1 MYEVFKDS
9 QTTMVYNRSSFYSFR
24 GSRNSVVLYYF
35 LDMELSLSQGFMG
48 WIP

>member
-9 QTTMVYNRSSFYSFR
+9 QATMVYNCSSFYSFR
-24 GSRNSVVLYYF
+24 GSRNSVVPYYF